1 MENQNEEPS
10 LTFDYIMEYI
20 RDNFIGLLL
29 LISVGFIIYISEYIN
44 SLNALVFTTPSP
56 IPGVTNPITNN
67 VQKKLPKVKKNK
79 KR

>member
-10 LTFDYIMEYI
+10 LKFDYIVEYI

-56 IPGVTNPITNN
+56 IPGVTNLTTNN
-67 VQKKLPKVKKNK
+67 VQKILPKVKKNK
-79 KR
+79 KL